1 MLRPCTRRLAHA
13 GGRQGVVR
21 RHSALAR
28 GVGGDAV
35 VAASLARLLQQV
47 RDLGQPLAAE
57 VGLTAQLEGLLVG
70 LDEGEAYL
78 IQQQLLGL
86 GEDLCSRQIG
96 WKVGAT
102 AAGPQQ
108 ALCLSGPFSAPL
120 FARQLCSSHI
130 APDEAA
136 GGGGS
141 ATLSLSAMGGLG
153 VTVETELGWSLRKD
167 LPPLPDPA
175 AEYSYEVVHDALGPL
190 CACVEVTA
198 RRVAPREGTAL
209 GPLVIADGGGCGAVV
224 TSATSLSREQW
235 LDSVDPPAAAVR
247 VVVDGAEVASGV
259 GSAVFGDPV
268 ASVQWLAT
276 QRGRLGGR
284 GLRTGEL
291 IITGTLHGKTEIE
304 AGTVVV
310 SDFGDELGAVEVA
323 FDE

>member
-1 MLRPCTRRLAHA
+1 M
-13 GGRQGVVR
+13 
-21 RHSALAR
+21 
-28 GVGGDAV
+28 
-35 VAASLARLLQQV
+35 AASLARLLLQV

-57 VGLTAQLEGLLVG
+57 VGLTAQLEGLLAG

-78 IQQQLLGL
+78 IQRQLLGL

-108 ALCLSGPFSAPL
+108 ALGLSGPFSAPL
-120 FARQLCSSHI
+120 FARQHI

-141 ATLSLSAMGGLG
+141 AALSLSAMGGLG
-153 VTVETELGWSLRKD
+153 VTVETELGWVLRKD
-167 LPPLPDPA
+167 LPALPDPA

-224 TSATSLSREQW
+224 TGATSLPREQW
-235 LDSVDPPAAAVR
+235 LEAVDPPAAAVR

-276 QRGRLGGR
+276 QRGRLGGQ

-304 AGTVVV
+304 AGMVVV
-310 SDFGDELGAVEVA
+310 SEFGDELGAVEVA